1 MEQTVDTTIVDSLT
15 KISDSTTAV
24 IDSVKDSIMTAVD
37 TVTKVANTTATA
49 SAELTTSGMIFMV
62 GSWVMIIA
70 LCAFCFT
77 KVFRNKN

>member
-15 KISDSTTAV
+15 KISDSSTAV

-37 TVTKVANTTATA
+37 TVTKVADTTA
-49 SAELTTSGMIFMV
+49 SAELTTSGMIFMG